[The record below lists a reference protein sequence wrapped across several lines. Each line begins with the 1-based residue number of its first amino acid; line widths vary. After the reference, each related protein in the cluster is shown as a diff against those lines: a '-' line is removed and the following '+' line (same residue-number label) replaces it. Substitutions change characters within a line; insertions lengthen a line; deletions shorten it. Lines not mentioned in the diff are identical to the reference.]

1 MYNDE
6 NREFDPVGGDL
17 PPQPQQDRADLSEEE
32 PDEIVSWYTPRQEEP
47 EEVVNYFVQQRP
59 IPQNVWKQAAKT
71 QRKRRRLWTWLGIG
85 GIALVVVVIVV
96 AVLLS
101 STASSA
107 PSLPGSDDG
116 DSASSMVDIFRKKET
131 TIPRISGKEGVKL
144 SCQDPSGQELTIQ
157 QVYAKVNP
165 SVVAVVA
172 EQSDGSAAVGTGVIM
187 TESGYIITN
196 AHVISGG
203 KSCWVAL
210 DTGVTYDARLVG
222 YDEDEDLAVLRAI
235 ADNPLPA
242 AEFGNS
248 DLLTVGDPV
257 YAIGNPLGVELRG
270 TLTNGI
276 VSAINREVEM
286 QGRTMTMIQTNAA
299 LNNGNSGGPL
309 INSYG
314 QVIGINTMKMSN
326 SSLSEEEATV
336 EGLGFAL
343 PISSVSFVVNDLIV
357 HGEFLGTPTIGITV
371 RTIEKS
377 GGGTQVEVYT
387 VDDALGAA
395 EAGVQ
400 PGDIILEADGQP
412 VSVTSDLLTVRR
424 TAFKEE
430 LMKQHPLQT
439 AGRVRLPY
447 TRRRNDARCVTSA
460 SQLPDVP
467 ELKAYGPDFFA
478 GHALL
483 LVSDTTASGSLR
495 PTLHTADIADGH
507 GTVRLQHPLPAR
519 NQCVTQD
526 MATWLL
532 WAEVPVSWADLSW
545 AVANPALPPERL
557 SRY

>member
-17 PPQPQQDRADLSEEE
+17 PPQPQQDRTDLPEEE

-96 AVLLS
+96 AAILS

-131 TIPRISGKEGVKL
+131 TIPRISGEEGVKL

-276 VSAINREVEM
+276 VSAINRDVYI
-286 QGRTMTMIQTNAA
+286 GGVTMTLIQTNAA

-309 INSYG
+309 INVYG
-314 QVIGINTMKMSN
+314 QVVGINTMKMG
-326 SSLSEEEATV
+326 SSSTTSV
-336 EGLGFAL
+336 EGLGFAI
-343 PISSVSFVVNDLIV
+343 PIASTAYMINDLIAYGEV
-357 HGEFLGTPTIGITV
+357 HGEVMIGISV
-371 RTIEKS
+371 QTIPVTAENGES
-377 GGGTQVEVYT
+377 ALLVMEVTPGGPGE
-387 VDDALGAA
+387 
-395 EAGVQ
+395 EAGIQ
-400 PGDIILEADGQP
+400 KGDLIVAADGEALTK
-412 VSVTSDLLTVRR
+412 STDLLRVRR
-424 TAFKEE
+424 RHE
-430 LMKQHPLQT
+430 
-439 AGRVRLPY
+439 AGETL
-447 TRRRNDARCVTSA
+447 N
-460 SQLPDVP
+460 
-467 ELKAYGPDFFA
+467 
-478 GHALL
+478 L
-483 LVSDTTASGSLR
+483 LVERDGKRFTADVVLRESDT
-495 PTLHTADIADGH
+495 
-507 GTVRLQHPLPAR
+507 
-519 NQCVTQD
+519 
-526 MATWLL
+526 
-532 WAEVPVSWADLSW
+532 
-545 AVANPALPPERL
+545 
-557 SRY
+557 

>member
-17 PPQPQQDRADLSEEE
+17 PPQPQQDRTDLPEEE

-96 AVLLS
+96 AAILS

-131 TIPRISGKEGVKL
+131 TIPRISGEEGVKL
-144 SCQDPSGQELTIQ
+144 SCQDPSGEELTIQ

-309 INSYG
+309 MNLYGEVVGIVSAKYSSYAD
-314 QVIGINTMKMSN
+314 T
-326 SSLSEEEATV
+326 TV
-336 EGLGFAL
+336 EGLGFAI
-343 PISSVSFVVNDLIV
+343 PIND
-357 HGEFLGTPTIGITV
+357 
-371 RTIEKS
+371 
-377 GGGTQVEVYT
+377 
-387 VDDALGAA
+387 
-395 EAGVQ
+395 VQ
-400 PGDIILEADGQP
+400 SIIKDIIENGSVGNKAYMAITAGTMTQQMAAQYKINATEGVFVYSVEDGGAGDKAGLKLGDVITKLNDTQITSMEDLSAAKKGFKAGDTVTLTVLRDGKEITTQLTFDAQP
-412 VSVTSDLLTVRR
+412 QTTDDTTDSSQSGDNSYNNGNNGYSGNGYSDLYDY
-424 TAFKEE
+424 FF
-430 LMKQHPLQT
+430 
-439 AGRVRLPY
+439 GR
-447 TRRRNDARCVTSA
+447 
-460 SQLPDVP
+460 
-467 ELKAYGPDFFA
+467 
-478 GHALL
+478 H
-483 LVSDTTASGSLR
+483 
-495 PTLHTADIADGH
+495 
-507 GTVRLQHPLPAR
+507 
-519 NQCVTQD
+519 
-526 MATWLL
+526 
-532 WAEVPVSWADLSW
+532 
-545 AVANPALPPERL
+545 
-557 SRY
+557 

>member
-17 PPQPQQDRADLSEEE
+17 PPQPQQDRTDLPEEE

-96 AVLLS
+96 AAILS

-131 TIPRISGKEGVKL
+131 TIPRISGEEGVKL

-257 YAIGNPLGVELRG
+257 YAIGNPLGELTFTFTG
-270 TLTNGI
+270 GY
-276 VSAINREVEM
+276 VSAKDRSVTMSDGTVMNMLQTDTAINS
-286 QGRTMTMIQTNAA
+286 
-299 LNNGNSGGPL
+299 GNSGGPL
-309 INSYG
+309 FNEYG
-314 QVIGINTMKMSN
+314 QVIGIVSAKLSSSSN
-326 SSLSEEEATV
+326 SEASV
-336 EGLGFAL
+336 EGLGFAI
-343 PISSVSFVVNDLIV
+343 PINDVKDMVTSIIE
-357 HGEFLGTPTIGITV
+357 HGYVTGKPNVGILMKDV
-371 RTIEKS
+371 PQEAQQYGVPAGSEVLAVLDGS
-377 GGGTQVEVYT
+377 G
-387 VDDALGAA
+387 
-395 EAGVQ
+395 AGKAGLQ
-400 PGDIILEADGQP
+400 AGDIITAVNGTAVSGSEA
-412 VSVTSDLLTVRR
+412 
-424 TAFKEE
+424 
-430 LMKQHPLQT
+430 
-439 AGRVRLPY
+439 
-447 TRRRNDARCVTSA
+447 
-460 SQLPDVP
+460 
-467 ELKAYGPDFFA
+467 LKAAVQDCKA
-478 GHALL
+478 GDK
-483 LVSDTTASGSLR
+483 VTFSVYRDGDTVELEI
-495 PTLHTADIADGH
+495 TLDEDNQTTQEAMEQ
-507 GTVRLQHPLPAR
+507 LQKDYQEQQAQQEQQQPQQNGGYFP
-519 NQCVTQD
+519 
-526 MATWLL
+526 WPFG
-532 WAEVPVSWADLSW
+532 W
-545 AVANPALPPERL
+545 
-557 SRY
+557 

>member
-17 PPQPQQDRADLSEEE
+17 PPQPQQDRTDLPEEE

-59 IPQNVWKQAAKT
+59 MPRNVWKQAAKT

-101 STASSA
+101 S
-107 PSLPGSDDG
+107 
-116 DSASSMVDIFRKKET
+116 
-131 TIPRISGKEGVKL
+131 
-144 SCQDPSGQELTIQ
+144 
-157 QVYAKVNP
+157 
-165 SVVAVVA
+165 
-172 EQSDGSAAVGTGVIM
+172 
-187 TESGYIITN
+187 
-196 AHVISGG
+196 
-203 KSCWVAL
+203 
-210 DTGVTYDARLVG
+210 TGVTYDARLVG

-343 PISSVSFVVNDLIV
+343 PISSVSFVVNDLIA

-424 TAFKEE
+424 SHSVGDTI
-430 LMKQHPLQT
+430 
-439 AGRVRLPY
+439 RLTIQRDGQSLTVDVVLY
-447 TRRRNDARCVTSA
+447 A
-460 SQLPDVP
+460 S
-467 ELKAYGPDFFA
+467 K
-478 GHALL
+478 
-483 LVSDTTASGSLR
+483 
-495 PTLHTADIADGH
+495 
-507 GTVRLQHPLPAR
+507 
-519 NQCVTQD
+519 
-526 MATWLL
+526 
-532 WAEVPVSWADLSW
+532 
-545 AVANPALPPERL
+545 
-557 SRY
+557 